1 MTVKALRKIEADL
14 NRLANEADPIDPADV
29 RLAAIRIGKQ
39 AEMIEEG
46 LVA

>member
-1 MTVKALRKIEADL
+1 MTTKALRKIEADL
-14 NRLANEADPIDPADV
+14 NRLADEADPIDPADV

-46 LVA
+46 LIP

>member
-1 MTVKALRKIEADL
+1 MTTKALRKIEADL